1 MQKTI
6 LESAVQPYLKLALS
20 NLELM
25 KHFSVV
31 PALKPA
37 TTEESKHPFLVAQ
50 SQLAQLTQS
59 VELTHIV
66 QAALKNY
73 TEFLLEVGQS
83 NLFVVSQAQETLA
96 RSQDSFVR
104 QGQSVVENI
113 VAAAEKS
120 EKSEKSDKRK
130 HHTEVREELQ
140 EA

>member
-31 PALKPA
+31 PELKPA
-37 TTEESKHPFLVAQ
+37 TTDESKNPFLVVH

-83 NLFVVSQAQETLA
+83 NLFVVGQAQETLV
-96 RSQDSFVR
+96 RSQDSLVR
-104 QGQSVVENI
+104 QGQSVVESI
-113 VAAAEKS
+113 VAAPEKS
-120 EKSEKSDKRK
+120 ERSDKSDKRK
-130 HHTEVREELQ
+130 HQTEVKEELQ